1 MNRFTRHMAR
11 ISGREGFV
19 PDVLTLLSG
28 TTVALGLAYLARPI
42 LTRLFTPAEF
52 GILGFFVA
60 LVAVLSAAAAWRY
73 EDALV
78 LPEDEKE
85 GASLLALCLWLVV
98 VTTLVSFVFVGGR
111 YTIAGWFDKP
121 EVAPYLAWVPLGVFA
136 SGMIRVTKAWLTRGK
151 RFASVSVGEVTHNA
165 VRVPVQLGAGW
176 MQWGAGGLIGGLLAG
191 QMASAGVLFMNVLQ
205 KSGALVWAGM
215 NGMQMRR
222 MARRY
227 QEFATYGM
235 PSSLMNIASV
245 RLPEL
250 MLLFFFDPQVI
261 GWYAQAYGV
270 LGIPISLVGVSVA
283 RVFFVNAAEAHR
295 AGRLQPLT
303 MKVYRQLAMLGLFPA
318 LALTVSGPDVFEFVL
333 GPLWRQAGVY
343 VQYLSAWLFFV
354 LVSSPL
360 SRLFDVLEKQRE
372 NFFFNIA
379 LFVTRAA
386 SLLIGGWQGDAVL
399 AIALFGIS
407 GAVLWLLHT
416 LWMLRF
422 GGVSLRDG
430 FAVLFRY
437 AAYAVL
443 PLAMLVWVQYL
454 GPHPGWICAA
464 VVGCALVYY
473 GLVFWK
479 EGGWIRPRTTA

>member
-1 MNRFTRHMAR
+1 MSRFTAHFAR
-11 ISGREGFV
+11 LTGREGFV

-42 LTRLFTPAEF
+42 LTRLFTPDEF
-52 GILGFFVA
+52 GLLGFFVA
-60 LVAVLSAAAAWRY
+60 VVAVLSTGAAWRY

-85 GASLLALCLWLVV
+85 GASLLVLCLLLVGL
-98 VTTLVSFVFVGGR
+98 TTLLSFIFVGGR
-111 YTIAGWFDKP
+111 FAIAGWFGKP
-121 EVAPYLAWVPLGVFA
+121 EVAPYLAWIPVGVLA
-136 SGMIRVTKAWLTRGK
+136 SGVIRVAKAWLTRNK
-151 RFASVSVGEVTHNA
+151 RFTPVSAGEVTHNA
-165 VRVPVQLGAGW
+165 VRVPAQLGAGW
-176 MQWGAGGLIGGLLAG
+176 LGWGAAGLVGGLIAG
-191 QMASAGVLFMNVLQ
+191 QVASAVVLLGAVLRR
-205 KSGALVWAGM
+205 SGPVVRAGFNRARM
-215 NGMQMRR
+215 GG

-227 QEFATYGM
+227 REFATFGM
-235 PSSLMNIASV
+235 PSALMNIASV

-250 MLLFFFDPQVI
+250 MLLFFFDTRVI

-295 AGRLQPLT
+295 AGTLRALT
-303 MKVYRQLAMLGLFPA
+303 MKVYRRLALLGLFPA

-379 LFVTRAA
+379 LFATRAGA
-386 SLLIGGWQGDAVL
+386 LLIGGWQGDALL

-422 GGVSLRDG
+422 GGVPLREG
-430 FAVLFRY
+430 LAVLAQYTMY
-437 AAYAVL
+437 AAL
-443 PLAMLVWVQYL
+443 PLALLAGVQYL
-454 GPHPGWICAA
+454 DPHPGWVCAA
-464 VVGCALVYY
+464 AVGCALGYY
-473 GLVFWK
+473 GLAFWR
-479 EGGWIRPRTTA
+479 EGGWLGPEASA